1 MPTMTSAFQSRAGQ
15 SHILSYFIAKNL
27 MPNVKGGGRS
37 FLIFGRLRGFGAVS
51 AVVVLLRAARLRR
64 DVSSFALRGCGVMW

>member
-1 MPTMTSAFQSRAGQ
+1 
-15 SHILSYFIAKNL
+15 